1 MFHLPKT
8 TISGPPVSLGLFA
21 LLFWLVLISPSLC
34 QNVTFTRGQKFQIIL
49 LGIPDI
55 SKMPLPPTDAPV
67 WDIDLFDNPTA
78 TIQALKAAGKIVIC
92 YFSAGTAEDWRD
104 DYRQFAAADL
114 GKVLPEWPNEKW
126 IRTGSQSIRSIMT
139 KRIKLAADKG
149 CDAID
154 PDNTDGYQND
164 NGLNLRN
171 TDAIEYM
178 RWMQKEAAKYG
189 MKIGLKNSLDI
200 VNDLAPIMDFAVNEQ
215 CAQLSECD
223 AYAQFLALNKPVFH
237 IEYPTPLN
245 AQAANGV
252 SCTGSG
258 VDKGSTIL
266 KDMTLN
272 GIAYYCDGSYVDTPT
287 LGGTSPPR
295 PSKSPKPPQPPR
307 PSTSRPPVPSSS
319 RPVSSLRPSTTLR
332 PTPVPSRTSSAARP
346 PTSTPGNGGGGGCKS
361 KHWDQCGGNDWK
373 GCTVCESPYT
383 CKGVSPPYYYQCL

>member
-1 MFHLPKT
+1 MTATRYILFTAILLLAL
-8 TISGPPVSLGLFA
+8 ILPVS
-21 LLFWLVLISPSLC
+21 S

-49 LGIPDI
+49 LGIPDV

-67 WDIDLFDNPTA
+67 WDIDLFDNPA
-78 TIQALKAAGKIVIC
+78 SAMKALKAAGKIVIC
-92 YFSAGTAEDWRD
+92 YFSAGTAEDWRT
-104 DYRQFAAADL
+104 DYKDFAAADM

-126 IRTGSQSIRSIMT
+126 IRTGSQSIRNIMA

-171 TDAIEYM
+171 TDAIDYM
-178 RWMQKEAAKYG
+178 RWMQREAAKYG

-215 CAQLSECD
+215 CAQLTECSV
-223 AYAQFLALNKPVFH
+223 YNQFLALDKPVFH
-237 IEYPTPLN
+237 IEYPVPLN
-245 AQAANGV
+245 AQATSGV
-252 SCTGSG
+252 SCKGPG
-258 VDKGSTIL
+258 VNGMSTIL
-266 KDMTLN
+266 KDLQLN
-272 GIAYYCDGSYVDTPT
+272 GITYYCDGSYVDTPT

-295 PSKSPKPPQPPR
+295 PSPPPK
-307 PSTSRPPVPSSS
+307 PSTSKPIPTPRSSSS
-319 RPVSSLRPSTTLR
+319 RPGSSIRTTPS
-332 PTPVPSRTSSAARP
+332 PSRTSSTQRP
-346 PTSTPGNGGGGGCKS
+346 PTSTPGNGGGGCKQ

-383 CKGVSPPYYYQCL
+383 CKGVSPPWYYQCL